1 VDGGC
6 IAFFLAEGSAMIKME
21 QDRRTERERESESE
35 REQTEISQDVKNA
48 NIV

>member
-21 QDRRTERERESESE
+21 QDRRTERERERE